1 MKAVYCSAIT
11 QENIEQVIRDILEEV
26 ALEEG
31 IAEFF
36 AELATS
42 CEAHRNELTACV
54 ATYLASGWEISRIAA
69 VDLAILLVASEELF
83 YWPNIPPKVSINE
96 AVILAKEYSSP
107 ESARFIN
114 GVLGKVLSVSPKKAW
129 NPTES
134 TDFEEAP
141 QVQSLEPTILEEV
154 IEGSD
159 EESELKKAGPWTLIS
174 RPESP

>member
-1 MKAVYCSAIT
+1 MKAVYCTGIT
-11 QENIEQVIRDILEEV
+11 QQSIEQVITDILDGV
-26 ALEEG
+26 ALDAN

-36 AELATS
+36 TKLATS
-42 CEAHRNELTACV
+42 CESHRKELTDCV
-54 ATYLASGWEISRIAA
+54 GTYLASGWEISRIAA

-83 YWPNIPPKVSINE
+83 HWPNIPPKVSINE

-114 GVLGKVLSVSPKKAW
+114 GVLGKVLQVSPKKEW

-141 QVQSLEPTILEEV
+141 QVQSPEPVDLEEV
-154 IEGSD
+154 FEGSE

-174 RPESP
+174 RVE